1 MSLFSSSNYL
11 ENIQLHYFQN
21 QQEQQEVED
30 HESGKLDE
38 GNITLLHNVYACVLE
53 KESKTIK
60 TKPRI
65 PHLQ

>member
-11 ENIQLHYFQN
+11 ENIQLHYFQS

-30 HESGKLDE
+30 DESGKLDE
-38 GNITLLHNVYACVLE
+38 GNITLLHNVHACVLE

-65 PHLQ
+65 PQLQ